1 MMVQVLYGEEEEIM
15 MAESKDPVIQ
25 QIWTRKIV
33 SSSLFCDSWSLL
45 SQVEA
50 FHTSSGHFN
59 RI

>member
-33 SSSLFCDSWSLL
+33 SSSVL
-45 SQVEA
+45 
-50 FHTSSGHFN
+50 
-59 RI
+59 